1 MSYILLFGCGW
12 KFLDKPGKNESP
24 MIFPTFKSKSSTLDQ
39 ILEKPRLQLKNDG
52 KFFLLFEK
60 ALIRG

>member
-1 MSYILLFGCGW
+1 MLYILLFGCSQ
-12 KFLDKPGKNESP
+12 KFLDKPGTNKSP
-24 MIFPTFKSKSSTLDQ
+24 TIFQTFKSKSSTLDQ
-39 ILEKPRLQLKNDG
+39 IHGKPRLQLKNDG